1 MINVFM
7 HYCYSPKQIIP
18 NNKFQILLNY
28 QKAKLIQF
36 HKKLRKK
43 NKFILTKESEK
54 KLKLLKLSM

>member
-1 MINVFM
+1 M

-43 NKFILTKESEK
+43 NKFILTKEEEK
-54 KLKLLKLSM
+54 KTK